1 MMNDIS
7 KEEKIKDISI
17 CYYVHIRIPIFA
29 DFGHAD

>member
-17 CYYVHIRIPIFA
+17 YYVHIRMHIFA